1 MSLVKLSQSPHVH
14 YNSGNLLLETKDD
27 HNHHHHHH
35 HGDERGNYS
44 HNHKHDEDI
53 VLLDESESPISV
65 SDIAPK
71 ELIFV
76 LDKVPGA
83 SDQEEIEIEE
93 PQEIEVKEPEEV
105 EVEEKNPWDWNS
117 LGHSKFLEWLM
128 SMVSNVP
135 RHSGRDTTG
144 LEKAIAYF
152 EAVDREITKA
162 MRTDYK
168 NEIDSAKAEEAR
180 AEIESGLE
188 RLIDRLEKVRSTKY
202 KRHSKKLKKADAEYG
217 LVKEAQKATHVGGIV
232 VTVPL
237 FISRLARV
245 CINGLV
251 SAGHD
256 IETTFDRLNKKYKLT
271 NREQAEL
278 MQLIEDMGYQVRRDR
293 GFELNEEIDT
303 ASSDNYDWAANFR
316 G

>member
-1 MSLVKLSQSPHVH
+1 MSLVKLSQISHMH
-14 YNSGNLLLETKDD
+14 DD
-27 HNHHHHHH
+27 HDHHHHHH
-35 HGDERGNYS
+35 HDGD
-44 HNHKHDEDI
+44 DF
-53 VLLDESESPISV
+53 VLLDESSSPLEISEV
-65 SDIAPK
+65 APK

-83 SDQEEIEIEE
+83 MDQEEIEVEE
-93 PQEIEVKEPEEV
+93 PQEIEVVEPEDV
-105 EVEEKNPWDWNS
+105 EVEEKNPWNWQS
-117 LGHSKFLEWLM
+117 SGHGKFLEWLLGM
-128 SMVSNVP
+128 ISNVP
-135 RHSGRDTTG
+135 KHSGRDTTG

-152 EAVDREITKA
+152 EAIDKEISKA
-162 MRTDYK
+162 MRTDFK

-188 RLIDRLEKVRSTKY
+188 RLLERLEKVRSTKY
-202 KRHSKKLKKADAEYG
+202 KRHSKKVKKADVEYG

-256 IETTFDRLNKKYKLT
+256 IETTFDKLNKKYKLT

-293 GFELNEEIDT
+293 GFELNEDIDT
-303 ASSDNYDWAANFR
+303 SSSDNYDWSANFR